1 MEENVAIA
9 PILSPA
15 ISAEVES
22 TQIIEEGPRVCPL
35 CSSEIRFFF
44 INFNEKMLM
53 CENIECEF
61 PFGYED
67 LQFVRFENEEDMSDV
82 ISIRT
87 KRTHISPVATGS
99 VISTASWSEID
110 KINRVYDSE
119 DSQLEQRSYDI
130 QSQKEKRKN
139 KKNTKDSEFLIQKHV
154 EDIKGLN
161 MELMEISETNKIIKN
176 ERWIKNLM
184 TLQGKSGVKLLKPE
198 ELKQVK
204 KDNKDIKINIDTG
217 NSSNISTIK
226 IQIAETDV

>member
-9 PILSPA
+9 AIPSPA

-130 QSQKEKRKN
+130 PSQKEKRKN

-217 NSSNISTIK
+217 NSSNISTIQ

>member
-1 MEENVAIA
+1 MEENVTIA
-9 PILSPA
+9 AMPSPA

-82 ISIRT
+82 ISVRT

-130 QSQKEKRKN
+130 PSQTDKRKN
-139 KKNTKDSEFLIQKHV
+139 KKKTKESEILIQKHV